1 MPHNLHKGHIMKTQ
15 IFSIVIFGSMR
26 YARAEN
32 AQQARRIFARSINAD
47 RKESDRPIRISLDQ
61 IRYVGQIVPAQL
73 GAIGYDAECKRMPQR
88 FRDETEGESYMNADN
103 LRDAESDKA
112 VKNAESIVAAY
123 FA

>member
-1 MPHNLHKGHIMKTQ
+1 MLP
-15 IFSIVIFGSMR
+15 
-26 YARAEN
+26 
-32 AQQARRIFARSINAD
+32 
-47 RKESDRPIRISLDQ
+47 ES
-61 IRYVGQIVPAQL
+61 V

-103 LRDAESDKA
+103 IRDAESDKA

>member
-1 MPHNLHKGHIMKTQ
+1 MKTQ
-15 IFSIVIFGSMR
+15 IFSIVIFGATR

-61 IRYVGQIVPAQL
+61 IRYVGRMVPDAL
-73 GAIGYDAECKRMPQR
+73 GMLGYREACNRKLRR
-88 FRDETEGESYMNADN
+88 FMDETAKESYMSADN
-103 LRDAESDKA
+103 FRDAEADKT
-112 VKNAESIVAAY
+112 VKNAESIVSAY